1 MKIDRYYRQLYFV
14 HSGVQDKNR
23 QVTISKL
30 PYDSFTCTLGDSPCT
45 GDILLTSRSEG
56 RCTYLVSSLQM
67 TLEKACSDTEI
78 FLAAS
83 GSELGPLF
91 KALPYNNLFPLKER
105 SFRNIA
111 IPLTCGVLTWGHFD
125 LAHGYCSSFRI

>member
-1 MKIDRYYRQLYFV
+1 MYLAFSFFLYIMPDLLSSISAGV
-14 HSGVQDKNR
+14 LCTLRVQDKNL

-67 TLEKACSDTEI
+67 PLENACSDTEI

-83 GSELGPLF
+83 ED
-91 KALPYNNLFPLKER
+91 R
-105 SFRNIA
+105 S
-111 IPLTCGVLTWGHFD
+111 LD
-125 LAHGYCSSFRI
+125 LY